1 MDRVRRRLW
10 WVLPAL
16 SIMVV
21 VFGVSDLLVGITSDP
36 SVTVA
41 IIGLT
46 PSELETASAPGY
58 RMADFLVRTRGL
70 EVAAFGLL
78 LTIVLLVP
86 YRAAQRWAWYAAFI
100 LPAWAV
106 AVSLTFLAFGMAPG
120 QPPPPVVAS
129 GPVFVVVSAAVLFVD
144 RRRFR
149 ETATAAG

>member
-10 WVLPAL
+10 WALPAL
-16 SIMVV
+16 SIVVV
-21 VFGVSDLLVGITSDP
+21 VFGVSDLLVGIASDP

-46 PSELETASAPGY
+46 PNELGTANAPGY
-58 RMADFLVRTRGL
+58 RLADFLVRTRGL

-106 AVSLTFLAFGMAPG
+106 AVSLTVLAFGMAPG
-120 QPPPPVVAS
+120 QPPPPALVS
-129 GPVFVVVSAAVLFVD
+129 GPIFAVLSAVVLVVD
-144 RRRFR
+144 RRRF
-149 ETATAAG
+149 AGAGGIR

>member
-1 MDRVRRRLW
+1 MDRLRRRLW

-46 PSELETASAPGY
+46 PTELETASAPSY
-58 RMADFLVRTRGL
+58 RLADFLVRTRGL

-106 AVSLTFLAFGMAPG
+106 AVSLTWLAFGMAPG

-129 GPVFVVVSAAVLFVD
+129 GPVFVVVPAVVLVVD

-149 ETATAAG
+149 EATTAA

>member
-1 MDRVRRRLW
+1 MGRLRRRLW

-16 SIMVV
+16 SVMVV

-58 RMADFLVRTRGL
+58 RLADFLVRTRGL

-100 LPAWAV
+100 LPAWAI
-106 AVSLTFLAFGMAPG
+106 AVSLTFFTFGMAPG
-120 QPPPPVVAS
+120 QPPPPAVVS
-129 GPVFVVVSAAVLFVD
+129 GPIFAVLSAVVLVVD

-149 ETATAAG
+149 EATTAA

>member
-58 RMADFLVRTRGL
+58 RLADFLVRTRGL

-100 LPAWAV
+100 LPAWAI
-106 AVSLTFLAFGMAPG
+106 AVSLTFLAFGLAPG
-120 QPPPPVVAS
+120 QPPPPAMVS
-129 GPVFVVVSAAVLFVD
+129 GPIFAVLSAVVLVVD
-144 RRRFR
+144 RGRFR
-149 ETATAAG
+149 EATTAA

>member
-1 MDRVRRRLW
+1 MGGLQRLW

-16 SIMVV
+16 SVVVV

-46 PSELETASAPGY
+46 PNELGTASAPGY
-58 RMADFLVRTRGL
+58 RVADFLVRTRGL

-86 YRAAQRWAWYAAFI
+86 YRAAQRWAWCVAFI

-106 AVSLTFLAFGMAPG
+106 AVSLTFLAFGLAPG
-120 QPPPPVVAS
+120 EPPPPAMVS
-129 GPVFVVVSAAVLFVD
+129 GPIFAILSAVVLVVD
-144 RRRFR
+144 RGRFR
-149 ETATAAG
+149 EATTAA

>member
-1 MDRVRRRLW
+1 MRGLRRRLW

-16 SIMVV
+16 SVMVV

-46 PSELETASAPGY
+46 PTELETASAPGY
-58 RMADFLVRTRGL
+58 RLADFLVRTRGL

-100 LPAWAV
+100 LPAWAI
-106 AVSLTFLAFGMAPG
+106 AVSLAFLAFGMAPG
-120 QPPPPVVAS
+120 QPPPPAMVS
-129 GPVFVVVSAAVLFVD
+129 GPVFAVLSAVVLVVD
-144 RRRFR
+144 RGRFR
-149 ETATAAG
+149 EATTAA

>member
-16 SIMVV
+16 SVVVV
-21 VFGVSDLLVGITSDP
+21 VFGVSDLLVGIASDP

-46 PSELETASAPGY
+46 PSELEAASAPGY
-58 RMADFLVRTRGL
+58 RLADFLVRTRGL

-86 YRAAQRWAWYAAFI
+86 YRAAQRWAWFAAFI
-100 LPAWAV
+100 LPAWAI
-106 AVSLTFLAFGMAPG
+106 AVSLAFLSFGMAPG
-120 QPPPPVVAS
+120 QLPPPAMVS
-129 GPVFVVVSAAVLFVD
+129 GPIFAVLSAVVLVVD

-149 ETATAAG
+149 EATTAA

>member
-1 MDRVRRRLW
+1 VVDRVRRRLW

-46 PSELETASAPGY
+46 PSELETSSAGGY
-58 RMADFLVRTRGL
+58 RLADFLVRTRGL
-70 EVAAFGLL
+70 EVAAFSLL

-86 YRAAQRWAWYAAFI
+86 YRGAQRWAWYAALI
-100 LPAWAV
+100 LPAWAI

-120 QPPPPVVAS
+120 QSPPPAMVS
-129 GPVFVVVSAAVLFVD
+129 GPFFAVLSAVVLVVD
-144 RRRFR
+144 RGRFR
-149 ETATAAG
+149 EATTAA